1 MDSLDVISELTR
13 FNNSI
18 TTKNLFEKF
27 KTKSFFEIISKDR
40 DELIHSRILKWI
52 FELDNLPCEW
62 KYYPIMNL
70 LDVILMRAIDQG
82 KYDEID
88 EQLCN
93 YIILRNKK
101 ITVREVNIEVPTTGV
116 SLKMNNNKKEES
128 GRSDLI
134 IECDI
139 MQEKGSKKLIICIE
153 NKIDSSEHSMQT
165 WKYYAYIAGPEAIKD
180 VDIQDI
186 EIKEGTYQ
194 DNYKDNLK
202 LFVFLT
208 PHSDLEMEEM
218 KNEKKDVCSCPH
230 FIHINYQDLMNQ
242 VLANLQNLKNLD
254 IRTKTFVT
262 EYMNTL
268 SIPYIDNQKKFR
280 IMAFKDK
287 DSELLRD
294 FWAENKSLIL
304 ASLKAI
310 AEDGSQ
316 DEEERNIADE
326 AYKKLSSISNL
337 FTFSKEGGVPEIN
350 LRMPDVAERVAV
362 SLLEEKNDISKINGY
377 FAKVKKPFLISED
390 TYKEKLEGK
399 KDDKAKKRERSRWRQ
414 LNERPEYYVTTQW
427 TFNIT
432 EKTPKPNFPIFMGIV
447 NKKFKNKFN
456 IKLCEKKENKLEM
469 A

>member
-1 MDSLDVISELTR
+1 M
-13 FNNSI
+13 
-18 TTKNLFEKF
+18 
-27 KTKSFFEIISKDR
+27 
-40 DELIHSRILKWI
+40 
-52 FELDNLPCEW
+52 
-62 KYYPIMNL
+62 
-70 LDVILMRAIDQG
+70 
-82 KYDEID
+82 
-88 EQLCN
+88 
-93 YIILRNKK
+93 
-101 ITVREVNIEVPTTGV
+101 
-116 SLKMNNNKKEES
+116 
-128 GRSDLI
+128 I

-139 MQEKGSKKLIICIE
+139 MQEKGSKKLTICIE

-165 WKYYAYIAGPEAIKD
+165 WKYYAYIAGPEAIND
-180 VDIQDI
+180 VDIKNVI

-202 LFVFLT
+202 LFVYLT

-218 KNEKKDVCSCPH
+218 KNEGKIACSCPH

-262 EYMNTL
+262 EYINTL

-280 IMAFKDK
+280 IMAFNDK
-287 DSELLRD
+287 DSELLSD

-304 ASLKAI
+304 ASLKAF

-326 AYKKLSSISNL
+326 AYKKLTSPVSL
-337 FTFSKEGGVPEIN
+337 FTFSQGEGVSESN
-350 LRMPDVAERVAV
+350 LRMTDVAERVAV
-362 SLLEEKNDISKINGY
+362 CLLKENSDISTINDH
-377 FAKVKKPFLISED
+377 FKSVIKPFLIIED
-390 TYKEKLEGK
+390 TYKDKLERK